1 MSTLKKMKRK
11 DILVKTV
18 ELICISEVG
27 KAGIKKEPVPSLISK
42 WVPQVILLDCC
53 EIQLFISV
61 RASVSINSHYVN
73 D

>member
-1 MSTLKKMKRK
+1 ML
-11 DILVKTV
+11 L
-18 ELICISEVG
+18 
-27 KAGIKKEPVPSLISK
+27 KKEPVPSLISK